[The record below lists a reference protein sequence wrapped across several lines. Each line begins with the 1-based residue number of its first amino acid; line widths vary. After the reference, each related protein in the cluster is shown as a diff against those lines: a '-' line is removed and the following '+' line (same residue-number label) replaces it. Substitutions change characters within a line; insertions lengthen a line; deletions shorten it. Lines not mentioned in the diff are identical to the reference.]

1 MTLPFALRLAPLAI
15 LLAGCGQT
23 LYFAP
28 PPTVSD
34 VRVNVRADTVQINDV
49 SMPEYAINQEIPIQQ
64 ADGSLS
70 TDTSRL
76 WADLPDRAMQGALTR
91 QLNVITDAS
100 VASEPWPL
108 SGFPE
113 VEVSIFVDDMIVQA
127 NSTLRLTGTYAMK
140 SEVGRDR
147 VGTFAIVT
155 PVVDLAS
162 YTAIIAAHEAAWQQL
177 SEQLARDL

>member
-1 MTLPFALRLAPLAI
+1 
-15 LLAGCGQT
+15 
-23 LYFAP
+23 
-28 PPTVSD
+28 
-34 VRVNVRADTVQINDV
+34 
-49 SMPEYAINQEIPIQQ
+49 
-64 ADGSLS
+64 
-70 TDTSRL
+70 
-76 WADLPDRAMQGALTR
+76 MQGALTR